1 MPSLTFY
8 NLIHI
13 VSVFL
18 SGTLYVIAVITA
30 LERSVHTAVILFP
43 IYVKASARVSA
54 APALSVEV
62 DPKESV
68 ALGHCGPSTPTDQS
82 AEKVNRG

>member
-18 SGTLYVIAVITA
+18 SGTLYTIAVITA
-30 LERSVHTAVILFP
+30 LEKSVHTVAILFS

-54 APALSVEV
+54 APALSVEL

-68 ALGHCGPSTPTDQS
+68 ALGHCGPSTPTNQS